1 MRLLTG
7 LFALFTLVTIAEIVL
22 FVRVGGQI
30 GLVATLATVLATAL
44 LGSILLR
51 QQGLRAWY
59 QGQAQLARGE
69 VPTDALFD
77 GLAVL
82 FAGGLLLT
90 PGFLTDAL
98 GLMLMV
104 PAVRRWLQRRLF
116 RRFTLRMDG
125 GYGAGRYGGGEY
137 GYDPAAQ
144 QPDSNR
150 GTIYTDYSEVDP
162 EPDEQSRP

>member
-30 GLVATLATVLATAL
+30 GLLATLAAVVVTAL

-51 QQGLRAWY
+51 QQGLRAWH

-69 VPTDALFD
+69 APTDALFD

-104 PAVRRWLQRRLF
+104 PAARRWLQRRLF

-125 GYGAGRYGGGEY
+125 GYGAGRYGGGF
-137 GYDPAAQ
+137 GYDPAAR
-144 QPDSNR
+144 QPESSRN
-150 GTIYTDYSEVDP
+150 TIYTDYSEVKP
-162 EPDEQSRP
+162 ELDEQSRP